1 MTSAIEIPPGH
12 VGNLTIDQ
20 EKKLKQ
26 FWTVLLQ
33 SWDLNLSDADL
44 LAPVTTGDAP
54 KGHRRW
60 FSLSRGQTQLSQET
74 YPAIPPR
81 LFDTLKGLN
90 TGADEFNAIQAIL
103 TKLPGDELRW
113 AYITILKQDHP
124 DALCLRFLRAED
136 WNVPK
141 GFIKFI
147 TALHWRV
154 KEYKVDEK
162 ILARGEQYAVD
173 ESQRTDNSS
182 GKKDAE
188 GFVVQLHTGKGHF
201 HGCDKLGRPIC
212 IVRVRLHDPN
222 DQTEKALNDYV
233 IHCIEMVRLLQVPP
247 VETMTLVFDLTS
259 FTLSN
264 WDFPPVK
271 FIIKSFQENYP
282 ESLGAM
288 IFYKAPWIFSGLWK
302 LIQGILDPVVAA
314 KVHFINDA
322 RGLEKLIPREH
333 ILKELGGEE
342 DWEYEYIDP
351 EPHEND
357 KHRDSTT
364 RDTLLA
370 ERRLLGDEL
379 FETTTTW
386 ISAGQCLDRRN
397 EIIEKLRDNYWR
409 LDPYVRSRN
418 ILDRTGVIKKGGK
431 IEFYPV
437 MGQLQ
442 AGEEPKAMDVEH
454 IETAPPV
461 TMTA

>member
-1 MTSAIEIPPGH
+1 MTSDMEIPSGH

-20 EKKLKQ
+20 ERKLKQ

-33 SWDLNLSDADL
+33 SWDLNFSGTDLS
-44 LAPVTTGDAP
+44 APVTTGDAP

-60 FSLSRGQTQLSQET
+60 FSLSRSQTQLTEET
-74 YPAIPPR
+74 YSAIPPR
-81 LFDTLKGLN
+81 LFATLKGLSAGPN
-90 TGADEFNAIQAIL
+90 EFNAIQEIL
-103 TKLPGDELRW
+103 TKLSGDELRC
-113 AYITILKQDHP
+113 AYLSILKQDHP

-136 WNVPK
+136 WNIPK

-162 ILARGEQYAVD
+162 ILAKGEQYAV
-173 ESQRTDNSS
+173 EQSQKTDNFAE
-182 GKKDAE
+182 KKDAE

-201 HGCDKLGRPIC
+201 HGCDKWGRPIC

-222 DQTEKALNDYV
+222 GQTEKALDDYV

-259 FTLSN
+259 FSLSN

-322 RGLEKLIPREH
+322 KGLEKLIPREH

-351 EPHEND
+351 ESHEND
-357 KHRDSTT
+357 KLRDATT
-364 RDTLLA
+364 RDALLA
-370 ERRLLGDEL
+370 ERKVLGDEL
-379 FETTTTW
+379 FTTTTTW
-386 ISAGQCLDRRN
+386 ISTGQCSERRN

-418 ILDRTGVIKKGGK
+418 ILDRTAVIKEGGK

-437 MGQLQ
+437 TDQVQ
-442 AGEEPKAMDVEH
+442 AREEPKAMNVEH
-454 IETAPPV
+454 IETAQS
-461 TMTA
+461 TTISA